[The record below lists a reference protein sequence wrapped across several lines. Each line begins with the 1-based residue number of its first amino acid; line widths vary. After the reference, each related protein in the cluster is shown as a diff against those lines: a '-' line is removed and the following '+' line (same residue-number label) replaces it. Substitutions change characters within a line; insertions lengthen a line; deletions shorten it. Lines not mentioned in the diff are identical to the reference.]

1 MVADALAGKIDLII
15 TKSVSRFARNTV
27 DTLST
32 VRKLKE
38 KGVEVYFEKE
48 NIYTMDSKGELLITI
63 MSSLAQEES
72 RSISENTRWGQ
83 RKRFADGKI
92 TLPYEQFLGYERG
105 EDGFPKIVEEEAE
118 IVRMMYRMY
127 LEGKTTNGIAK
138 HLTETGIPTPSG
150 KSVWSYTTVNSILSN
165 EKYKGEALL
174 QKGYT
179 VDFLTKKRKMNTGEV
194 QQYYVENSHPA
205 IIPPEVHDMVQEEM
219 KKRKTCKGYKTS
231 GSVFSGR
238 IVCGDCG
245 SYFGSKTWHSTSKY
259 RRTVWRCN
267 KKYESGKK
275 CNTPHVYEKDIKEAF
290 VEQFNALLSDKKTI
304 IAGYREAVL
313 ELMNTEALEQESL
326 RLQAE
331 QTGTAELIRECVA
344 ENAKTALDQNVYRK
358 KYERLAGQYEKAKA
372 RLEEI
377 QEIVFDRQRK
387 QRNIEAFMQTLE
399 CREGLLDEFDEGL
412 WYSTVEAVRVD
423 ADGGLEFVFKN
434 GN

>member
-358 KYERLAGQYEKAKA
+358 KYERLAGQYEKAKV

-377 QEIVFDRQRK
+377 QTIVFDRQRK
-387 QRNIEAFMQTLE
+387 QRNIEAFIQTLE